1 MMNATV
7 SQPKSFR
14 GKRKNI
20 EDDNIQRE
28 EMDIRRRVHH
38 IVLKFNPH
46 TFPNGTFYT
55 SSKPFIDNE
64 LIPNLQG
71 SVLII
76 TCD

>member
-55 SSKPFIDNE
+55 FCKYLYRQRINTRQCFNHYLRLNI
-64 LIPNLQG
+64 
-71 SVLII
+71 
-76 TCD
+76 